1 MLSSE
6 EFKLVVQSAPLFS
19 MDLVVLN
26 GKNQILVGKRK
37 NAPAKGYW
45 FVPGGRVF
53 KNEPLESAFERI
65 SNTELGHKFD
75 YSSAKQLG
83 LYDHFYGES
92 VFGEGISTH
101 YINAPY
107 LIKFLDDL
115 VLNLPTEQHQEYRWV
130 NIGDLLSDETVHW
143 FSKVFSKVLFDKEHL
158 NLTQMTSQTLNED
171 IRC

>member
-26 GKNQILVGKRK
+26 EKNQLLVGKRK

-53 KNEPLESAFERI
+53 KNEQLADAFERI
-65 SNTELGHKFD
+65 SQAELGRKFD
-75 YSSAKQLG
+75 YLSAKQLG
-83 LYDHFYGES
+83 LYDHFYDDS
-92 VFGEGISTH
+92 IFGDATSTH

-107 LIKFLDDL
+107 LIKLPNAMT
-115 VLNLPTEQHQEYRWV
+115 LNLPIEQHQEYRWI
-130 NIGDLLSDETVHW
+130 NIGDLSKDETVHR
-143 FSKVFSKVLFDKEHL
+143 FSKVFSSDLAKYHIVF
-158 NLTQMTSQTLNED
+158 
-171 IRC
+171 